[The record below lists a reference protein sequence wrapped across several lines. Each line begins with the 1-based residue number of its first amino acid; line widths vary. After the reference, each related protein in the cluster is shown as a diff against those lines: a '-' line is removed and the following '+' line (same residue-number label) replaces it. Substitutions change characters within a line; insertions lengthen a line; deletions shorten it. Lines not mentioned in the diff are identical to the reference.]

1 VVPTAVPVMSW
12 FWLYAKQLSGE
23 RWFQMGS
30 PVSDFRWL
38 LLTGIV
44 VGLLTRKIISGKA
57 YGTVADM
64 LLGITGAFASAWM
77 TEALVSYRTIAWEN
91 RLLFAIWGAAALP
104 ALAHFLAKRHPSA
117 NPYHA
122 RTVNRNSAKP

>member
-1 VVPTAVPVMSW
+1 MVPTAVPVMSW
-12 FWLYAKQLSGE
+12 FSPYAKQLSGE

-38 LLTGIV
+38 LLTGII

-104 ALAHFLAKRHPSA
+104 ALAHFLAKRHPSP

-122 RTVNRNSAKP
+122 RTVNRNSGKP

>member
-1 VVPTAVPVMSW
+1 
-12 FWLYAKQLSGE
+12 LSLLGE
-23 RWFQMGS
+23 HWFQMES
-30 PVSDFRWL
+30 AVSDSMWL
-38 LLTGIV
+38 LLTGII

-64 LLGITGAFASAWM
+64 LLGITGAFASGWLTDTLAFSR
-77 TEALVSYRTIAWEN
+77 AIAWNN

-104 ALAHFLAKRHPSA
+104 AVAHFLAKRYPSA
-117 NPYHA
+117 SLPPYHA

>member
-1 VVPTAVPVMSW
+1 MSW
-12 FWLYAKQLSGE
+12 FSLYAKQLSGE

-38 LLTGIV
+38 LLTGII

-91 RLLFAIWGAAALP
+91 RLLFAIWGGGCVTGPRPLP
-104 ALAHFLAKRHPSA
+104 RQTPPISESLPRKNRESKFRE
-117 NPYHA
+117 
-122 RTVNRNSAKP
+122 TVKGEIAMP